1 MKRLLLTLAI
11 LALAGCDSRHE
22 DEEHHANG
30 DFRVTRESL
39 YNRINVEKKGT
50 EVDMKFRDGSRAQ
63 RQSAVDLADPE
74 RLIIPYTRTMLAAA
88 LVQPAPRSILQIGL
102 GGGALNRFLAATLPG
117 TTIRTAEL
125 DGDVL
130 AMAEKYMAF
139 KPTGRDQVT
148 VEDGRTF
155 LKRDREKYDWIFLDA
170 FRSGHVPLHLKSREF
185 YELVR
190 AHLAPGGVVAA
201 NTVHGTRLYDSDL
214 ATFLSVFPEVH
225 VFRVTGKGNAIILC
239 FNEPRP
245 DWPTLPAHLP
255 DAIRPHVE
263 NALTE
268 YTGPA
273 DAHGAQVLTD
283 DFIPAESLQEQRS
296 P

>member
-1 MKRLLLTLAI
+1 MKRLLVMLAA

-22 DEEHHANG
+22 EEEYQANG

-39 YNRINVEKKGT
+39 YNRIAVEKKGT
-50 EVDMKFRDGSRAQ
+50 VVDMNFRVGSRAQ
-63 RQSAVDLADPE
+63 RQSAVDLAEPA
-74 RLIIPYTRTMLAAA
+74 RLVIPYTRTMLAAA
-88 LVQPAPRSILQIGL
+88 FVQPAPRSILQIGL

-117 TTIRTAEL
+117 TTLHTAEL

-139 KPTGRDQVT
+139 QPTERDQVT

-155 LKRDREKYDWIFLDA
+155 LKRDQDKYDWIFLDA

-201 NTVHGTRLYDSDL
+201 NAMHGTRLYDSDL
-214 ATFLSVFPEVH
+214 ATFLAVFPEVH
-225 VFRVTGKGNAIILC
+225 VFRVTGTGNAIILC

-245 DWPTLPAHLP
+245 DWRAVPASVP
-255 DAIRPHVE
+255 EAFRPHLE
-263 NALTE
+263 NALKE
-268 YTGPA
+268 YAGPA
-273 DAHGAQVLTD
+273 DAQGAQVLTD
-283 DFIPAESLQEQRS
+283 DFIPAESLQEQSGR
-296 P
+296 